1 MHTEYIVTLDA
12 ADLGPARPVGVLRAR
27 DGAAGPVSFEYGR
40 SWRESADAWP
50 IDPALPVVA
59 GETWIAAGL
68 PGVISDMAPDRWGR
82 TLLERREVRIAA
94 QEART
99 ARTLHDLDFLVGVD
113 DRSRMGALRLS
124 TAVGG
129 PHLATGTDGTPPMT
143 ALRSLEHA
151 AHEHEHERTGTV
163 DDTVVAA
170 LIAPGSSL
178 GGARPKASFLMPA
191 GELWMA
197 KFPSRNDRVDVGA
210 WEEVLARLARSTG
223 IRMPDSRLLRLGGPH
238 HVFTTRRFDRSGG
251 TRRAYASAM
260 TLTGHRDG
268 DAASYLEIAQAI
280 ADRVSPA
287 AIDADLEQLFRRLVF
302 SVMVSNRD
310 DHLRNHG
317 FLREH
322 GGWRLS
328 PAFDI
333 NPNPERFE
341 HSLALDDRAT
351 APDLAV
357 AISTHPFYRLSEGR
371 AETITTEIRRSVS
384 DWRNI
389 ARSVGNG
396 AADGIS
402 AAEITLMAP
411 AFALA
416 G

>member
-1 MHTEYIVTLDA
+1 C
-12 ADLGPARPVGVLRAR
+12 
-27 DGAAGPVSFEYGR
+27 
-40 SWRESADAWP
+40 
-50 IDPALPVVA
+50 

-68 PGVISDMAPDRWGR
+68 PGVFWDMAPDRWGR

-99 ARTLHDLDFLVGVD
+99 ARTLHDLDFLLGVD
-113 DRSRMGALRLS
+113 DRSRMGGLRLS

-129 PHLATGTDGTPPMT
+129 PYLAIGPDGTPPMT
-143 ALRSLEHA
+143 ALRSLAHA
-151 AHEHEHERTGTV
+151 AHEHERTGAV

-178 GGARPKASFLMPA
+178 GGARPKASFLTPD

-210 WEEVLARLARSTG
+210 WQEVLARLARSAG
-223 IRMPDSRLLRLGGPH
+223 IQMPGSSLLRLGGPH

-251 TRRAYASAM
+251 KRRAYVSAM

-268 DAASYLEIAQAI
+268 DAASYLEVAQAI
-280 ADRVSPA
+280 AARVSPA
-287 AIDADLEQLFRRLVF
+287 AIDADLEQLFRRLMF
-302 SVMVSNRD
+302 NVMVSNRD

-317 FLREH
+317 FLRER

-333 NPNPERFE
+333 NPNPEQFE

-357 AISTHPFYRLSEGR
+357 AVSTHPFYRLSEYR
-371 AETITTEIRRSVS
+371 AEAIAAEIRRSVTE
-384 DWRNI
+384 WRSV
-389 ARSVGNG
+389 ARSVAIG
-396 AADGIS
+396 AT
-402 AAEITLMAP
+402 EIALMAP